1 MSAIVPY
8 TAAPA
13 VARRRSRRGGAG
25 VVQFA
30 SGGVAADVHVE
41 RVDKRNR
48 CSWYAVNLAAN
59 ESEVNARLVGVTRNG
74 ELEHLGAVDV
84 APNSASS
91 VRFAVTTPRSGAYR
105 SMYLEI
111 RSDEMAMRVD
121 APCPPAPKRFGV
133 RSAAAMLFA
142 LGAGA
147 SFAGALALNLTHPAK
162 HAAPTGVPPVTAAV
176 VPHAAAVSL
185 VAPARVLSFSARR
198 DDGPGGGETVLAS
211 YLAVADRGSIAL
223 LDSAGTIVS
232 TGPFTRL
239 GTIRLNV
246 PKQYRLLPMIAQ
258 ITVHRGETK
267 AVSSVSVPPNV
278 AATPRPSPSPSASP
292 AAADA
297 ASLDAPEGATPID
310 SASSGAA
317 AGIVAIEGRAVAG
330 QPLRLRVTPQTTAMQ
345 VELEDESGA
354 TLTET
359 DIAPRAT
366 HAVIPLPAS
375 EARATYLLALHYTR
389 NGGEETIIRT
399 VTAATH

>member
-8 TAAPA
+8 APA
-13 VARRRSRRGGAG
+13 PAELPRRGGAN

-48 CSWYAVNLAAN
+48 CSWYALNLAAN

-74 ELEHLGAVDV
+74 ELDQLGAVDV
-84 APNSASS
+84 APGSASS

-111 RSDEMAMRVD
+111 RSDEIAMRVD
-121 APCPPAPKRFGV
+121 APCPPAPKRFGP
-133 RSAAAMLFA
+133 RSAAMTLFA

-147 SFAGALALNLTHPAK
+147 SFIGALALNVTHPGK
-162 HAAPTGVPPVTAAV
+162 HAVPAGPPAASAAA
-176 VPHAAAVSL
+176 VPHAAVVAP

-198 DDGPGGGETVLAS
+198 DDAPGGGETVLAS

-232 TGPFTRL
+232 TGPFTRV

-258 ITVHRGETK
+258 ITVHRGDTK
-267 AVSSVSVPPNV
+267 AVSSVSVPPN
-278 AATPRPSPSPSASP
+278 AAPTPRPSPSPSPSP
-292 AAADA
+292 SAADGA
-297 ASLDAPEGATPID
+297 AIDAPEGATPID
-310 SASSGAA
+310 SASSGTA
-317 AGIVAIEGRAVAG
+317 AGIIAIEGRAVAG
-330 QPLRLRVTPQTTAMQ
+330 KPLRLRVTPQTSAMHA
-345 VELEDESGA
+345 ELEDESGA

-359 DIAPRAT
+359 QIAPRAS

-375 EARATYLLALHYTR
+375 DARTTYLLALHYTR
-389 NGGEETIIRT
+389 NGGEETVIRT
-399 VTAATH
+399 VVAAPR

>member
-13 VARRRSRRGGAG
+13 AVRRRPRRGGAS

-59 ESEVNARLVGVTRNG
+59 ESEVNARLVGVTRHG
-74 ELEHLGAVDV
+74 ELEYLGAVDV
-84 APNSASS
+84 APHSASS
-91 VRFAVTTPRSGAYR
+91 MRFAVTTPRSGAYR

-111 RSDEMAMRVD
+111 RSGEMAMRVD
-121 APCPPAPKRFGV
+121 APCPPAPKRFGA
-133 RSAAAMLFA
+133 RSAAIMLFA

-162 HAAPTGVPPVTAAV
+162 RAAAATPVASFAAAAPHVPVTAL
-176 VPHAAAVSL
+176 P
-185 VAPARVLSFSARR
+185 APARVLSFSARR
-198 DDGPGGGETVLAS
+198 DDAPGGGETVLAS

-223 LDSAGTIVS
+223 LDSTGAIVS
-232 TGPFTRL
+232 TGPFTRV

-258 ITVHRGETK
+258 ITVHRGDTK

-278 AATPRPSPSPSASP
+278 AATPRPSPSPSPSP
-292 AAADA
+292 AADA
-297 ASLDAPEGATPID
+297 AAIDAPEGATPID
-310 SASSGAA
+310 SAASGAA
-317 AGIVAIEGRAVAG
+317 AGIIAVEGRAVAG
-330 QPLRLRVTPQTTAMQ
+330 QPLRLRVTPQPTAMN

-359 DIAPRAT
+359 EIAPRAT
-366 HAVIPLPAS
+366 HAAIPLPAS
-375 EARATYLLALHYTR
+375 DARTTYLLALHYTR
-389 NGGEETIIRT
+389 NGGEETVIRT
-399 VTAATH
+399 VTATAH